1 MLCSKRHITFWNML
15 LQENNQLHGDPASSL
30 HLVGDLLYRNR
41 TRESWFNTF
50 LCLNLHTVHSIVC
63 FFESTALMWRKHD
76 LHLRN
81 PTMHCSSLRENP
93 RTEVPFQKR
102 FKVETDRTIQETCE
116 EHFYIWVDVIF
127 LTRDSPPHLFSYCMF
142 LWFFKIHCHFFTWL
156 IYSHMISWFV
166 FDFFPMICLFLQ
178 DSFITCFLSTWFI
191 SYPATRL
198 IFHVMFFTGFKT
210 HFSHIISFTRVISF
224 HMILFFLH
232 VIFFHLFSQFIF
244 HVISL
249 PYFLHIHFF
258 PTWFIHP
265 FKWFTC
271 FQTIHFLI
279 CDSLTW
285 FISFHVII
293 RIVLHLLWV
302 IYLYRLIDFTWFHG

>member
-15 LQENNQLHGDPASSL
+15 LQENNQLHGDPASSQ

-50 LCLNLHTVHSIVC
+50 LCLNLHTVHSILC

-127 LTRDSPPHLFSYCMF
+127 LTRDFPPHLFSYCMF
-142 LWFFKIHCHFFTWL
+142 LWFFKIHCYFFTWL

-178 DSFITCFLSTWFI
+178 DSFVTCFLSTWFI

-224 HMILFFLH
+224 HMILFFCTW
-232 VIFFHLFSQFIF
+232 FFPFIF
-244 HVISL
+244 
-249 PYFLHIHFF
+249 
-258 PTWFIHP
+258 
-265 FKWFTC
+265 
-271 FQTIHFLI
+271 TIHFS
-279 CDSLTW
+279 CDFSPLLPSHSFFPHMIHSPLQMIHVFKRFIFLYVILSPDLFPSTW
-285 FISFHVII
+285 LFVSCCTNCESFI
-293 RIVLHLLWV
+293 
-302 IYLYRLIDFTWFHG
+302 FTD